1 VLLTTQMVEERHVS
15 TDSSISTYS
24 RTDGN
29 LTKDDDL
36 ARPAR
41 FGGVSESTAV
51 RGIIDV
57 AMVGLIGG
65 GPRLAI
71 RAARVF
77 LEDSY
82 TSRISARD
90 GRLRRRARIRG

>member
-1 VLLTTQMVEERHVS
+1 MIEDKSAQGHVRRPFRARGDARSVRRRVGQVTQYNPMRE
-15 TDSSISTYS
+15 
-24 RTDGN
+24 
-29 LTKDDDL
+29 
-36 ARPAR
+36 
-41 FGGVSESTAV
+41 
-51 RGIIDV
+51 IIDV

-82 TSRISARD
+82 IARVSARQ
-90 GRLRRRARIRG
+90 ARGDEGTSSLNE

>member
-1 VLLTTQMVEERHVS
+1 MS
-15 TDSSISTYS
+15 TDSSIPTYS
-24 RTDGN
+24 SDRSVQV
-29 LTKDDDL
+29 DDEDL

-41 FGGVSESTAV
+41 FGKVSESTAV

-57 AMVGLIGG
+57 TMVGLIGG

-71 RAARVF
+71 RAARVL

-82 TSRISARD
+82 TARST
-90 GRLRRRARIRG
+90 ARQRH

>member
-1 VLLTTQMVEERHVS
+1 MS
-15 TDSSISTYS
+15 TDSSIPVHAARHSLS
-24 RTDGN
+24 LN
-29 LTKDDDL
+29 DDDPFEDDSL

-41 FGGVSESTAV
+41 FGKISELTAV

-57 AMVGLIGG
+57 TMVGLMGG

-71 RAARVF
+71 RAARVL

-82 TSRISARD
+82 ASRSEARQGSTQAGTHFHD
-90 GRLRRRARIRG
+90 A